1 MQPTEPQTQD
11 PLPPEPDTR
20 PTAED
25 VSRAAAS
32 RLVAACEAAWR
43 ALQAEHPEIP
53 DAVIVL
59 GTGMERGRLVK
70 LGHWWGGQW
79 VVDQGQQAEVLL
91 AGEALHLSP
100 EAVFE
105 VLAHEAAHGINAARG
120 IKDTSRGGRYHN
132 ASFKEAA
139 EKLGLTVSRMKPH
152 GWAETTLGADARER
166 YAEAIAGIATEMRL
180 ARHVARVTSRN
191 GAEPD
196 ADQNAAGSS
205 GDANGGRRGRG
216 SGRPVTA
223 ICGCGRRMRMAPSVL
238 AAAPVLCAGCGGQFA
253 DTRAPQVGSEQT
265 AEDPRVAG
273 RTPTAERTPEWARRE
288 TAETTPPAAAVV
300 DNSFLERRRQALE
313 ADAQRSTPYAESLR
327 HLEDFEAALVE
338 LCRREHDPE
347 ARRTLE
353 VFRDCRADILDW
365 LAEFATADVVPFP
378 GESSASRPNPEAD
391 HHRETDMDLRT
402 IDLPLAD
409 PGQADPPGTVRRREP
424 PTPELGA

>member
-1 MQPTEPQTQD
+1 MHRNDPQPHEPIEAV
-11 PLPPEPDTR
+11 PNGR
-20 PTAED
+20 PSAED

-43 ALQAEHPEIP
+43 ALQRHHPEIP

-79 VVDQGQQAEVLL
+79 TVGEGRQAEVLL

-139 EKLGLTVSRMKPH
+139 ESLGLTVTRMKPH
-152 GWAETTLGADARER
+152 GWAETTLGSDARDR
-166 YAEAIAGIATEMRL
+166 YAEEISAIAAEMRL
-180 ARHVARVTSRN
+180 ARHVVKVANRN
-191 GAEPD
+191 GAETAADEGSTGAGGDPD
-196 ADQNAAGSS
+196 
-205 GDANGGRRGRG
+205 GRRTERR

-223 ICGCGRRMRMAPSVL
+223 TCGCGRRLRMAPSIL
-238 AAAPVLCAGCGGQFA
+238 AAAPVLCGACGVEFA
-253 DTRAPQVGSEQT
+253 AT
-265 AEDPRVAG
+265 
-273 RTPTAERTPEWARRE
+273 RTPEVTAERTAEEARAADHAP
-288 TAETTPPAAAVV
+288 TAEHGPQPARSGTPEPTRPAAAVV
-300 DNSFLERRRQALE
+300 DDSFMERRRQALE
-313 ADAQRSTPYAESLR
+313 ADAQRSTPYTEGLR

-338 LCRREHDPE
+338 LSRRENDPE

-378 GESSASRPNPEAD
+378 EASAAHPNPDGER
-391 HHRETDMDLRT
+391 HSETELDLRT

-409 PGQADPPGTVRRREP
+409 PDTPAQLGTFRRREP